1 MDKAKTFNIITIIL
15 MGVLLVLHFMPF
27 WSYDGTSTSIQSYI
41 WFPTAHAP
49 LKSYIAGQVG
59 GDFALTMEVVL
70 MPVLVLILTVLGII
84 LCIAKSDIAFV
95 SLVPLACGLVGV
107 WGYLCQPAFQL
118 GTNWVLHLLVCVAMI
133 AASALS
139 LVFHLKNE

>member
-27 WSYDGTSTSIQSYI
+27 WSYDGISTSIQSYV
-41 WFPTAHAP
+41 WFPTDHAP
-49 LKSYIAGQVG
+49 LESYIAGQVG
-59 GDFALTMEVVL
+59 GDYQINDIVL
-70 MPVLVLILTVLGII
+70 MPILVLVMTVIGII

-95 SLVPLACGLVGV
+95 SLIPLACGLVGV

-133 AASALS
+133 ATSALS
-139 LVFHLKNE
+139 MVFNFRNE